1 MTVKKLYNLDDT
13 VWIYGV
19 SRDQNK
25 PTKGTVVRIFGL
37 EDRGYP
43 EDQDFYV
50 IQIETSI
57 EPIFEVRTW
66 ETISQDEKGP
76 VGAFRQAVTSE
87 TIDAVEKQLSQI
99 GLTVDGYEN
108 IVPEEN
114 KPHARVYKKH
124 YHKRKRRK

>member
-1 MTVKKLYNLDDT
+1 MTVKKLYNLDDI

-25 PTKGTVVRIFGL
+25 PTKGIVVRIFGL

-43 EDQDFYV
+43 KDQDFYV
-50 IQIETSI
+50 IQVETSI

-76 VGAFRQAVTSE
+76 VGAFRQAVTTE

-114 KPHARVYKKH
+114 KPHAQVYKKH